1 MTKPNLCDCCSAL
14 IAIVLL
20 VADVRHMAIAAPTD
34 AQSLSSPATSDL
46 HLLAV
51 ERQSLNM
58 QPGTASLNRTDVMQR
73 ISDLSAL
80 VAMGAGN
87 RVDDTAITAAN

>member
-1 MTKPNLCDCCSAL
+1 MTKPNLCECCSAL

-20 VADVRHMAIAAPTD
+20 VADVRHIALQAPED
-34 AQSLSSPATSDL
+34 ALARSNPASPDW

-51 ERQSLNM
+51 ERQSLNI
-58 QPGTASLNRTDVMQR
+58 QPGTPSLNRADVMQR

-80 VAMGAGN
+80 VSMGAGN
-87 RVDDTAITAAN
+87 RAYDATLTAAN